1 MSLRTAIESLPGHVV
16 RGVFQTSNAMDI
28 NKTVGA
34 ILAAGL
40 LAMLTGLIANVLV
53 SSEEGEHGSGAG
65 AQVAAQST
73 GSGEAPTSGGE
84 AAPAAATVEPISPLL
99 ASADV
104 SAGQATAKKC
114 ASCHTFEKGGPVKVG
129 PNLYGVVG
137 AKRAYMEGFAY
148 SEAIRNLSGEW
159 SYEELNKFIA
169 APRAFVPGT
178 KMGFGGVKSTQDR
191 ANLIAYLRSN
201 ADTPAPL
208 PSDPDINAA
217 MTESEQP
224 GATQPVVASQ
234 EAETVNEGAAQHTLE
249 QTAQTGQPAG
259 GSGDLA
265 ALIGAADPEQ
275 GKKIARK
282 CLSCHSFEPGG
293 PNKIGPNL
301 AGVVG
306 ADIASKDYAYSDALK
321 SKEGTWTYQNLDA
334 FLTAPKGWAPGTK
347 MTFPGL
353 KKPEERAAV
362 IAYLRSLTDNP
373 PPLQ

>member
-40 LAMLTGLIANVLV
+40 LAMATGVIANVLV
-53 SSEEGEHGSGAG
+53 PTNQEVKAAMAEPSS
-65 AQVAAQST
+65 AAQSEGT
-73 GSGEAPTSGGE
+73 AE
-84 AAPAAATVEPISPLL
+84 AAG
-99 ASADV
+99 ASTAEQV
-104 SAGQATAKKC
+104 SQ
-114 ASCHTFEKGGPVKVG
+114 S
-129 PNLYGVVG
+129 
-137 AKRAYMEGFAY
+137 EG
-148 SEAIRNLSGEW
+148 
-159 SYEELNKFIA
+159 
-169 APRAFVPGT
+169 
-178 KMGFGGVKSTQDR
+178 
-191 ANLIAYLRSN
+191 
-201 ADTPAPL
+201 
-208 PSDPDINAA
+208 
-217 MTESEQP
+217 EQ
-224 GATQPVVASQ
+224 QVPVVASQ
-234 EAETVNEGAAQHTLE
+234 EAETVNEGAAEQTLE

-259 GSGDLA
+259 GGGDLA

-275 GKKIARK
+275 GKQIARK
-282 CLSCHSFEPGG
+282 CLACHSFEPGG
-293 PNKIGPNL
+293 PNKVGPNL

-334 FLTAPKGWAPGTK
+334 FLAAPKGWAPGTK
-347 MTFPGL
+347 MAFPGL